1 MPVALTRT
9 LILQN
14 GGIMQRIGFIGLG
27 LMGQPM
33 SRRLLEAGYP
43 LTVWNRTP
51 EKAKGLLAAGASWGD
66 FPKAVAQASAVVIT
80 MVTDSAAAEE
90 VSCGPGGILEG
101 AHPGLILIDMS
112 SIAPEMSRSIAE
124 RASAKGVSM
133 LDAPVTGATKPA
145 AEGKLGIMV
154 GGRKETFEA
163 CLPILEKLAA
173 KIVYVGPNGLG
184 STLKLLNNLIMGVAI
199 EAVAEALVLATKAG
213 IDPQKLVEITSV
225 GGARTGAME
234 TRGPRMIRREFS
246 PHFSANNMYKDLSTA
261 LKLAEECGVSL
272 PATSISREMLR
283 AVKSQGKGDLD
294 SCIVLE
300 VLEVMANTVVKL
312 KE

>member
-1 MPVALTRT
+1 
-9 LILQN
+9 
-14 GGIMQRIGFIGLG
+14 MQRIGFIGLG

-33 SRRLLEAGYP
+33 AWRLLEAGYP
-43 LTVWNRTP
+43 LTVWNRTA
-51 EKAKGLLAAGASWGD
+51 EKAKGLLAAGAAWGASPN
-66 FPKAVAQASAVVIT
+66 FVAQASDVVIT
-80 MVTDSAAAEE
+80 MVTDSIASEE

-101 AHPGLILIDMS
+101 ANPGLVLIDMS

-124 RASAKGVSM
+124 RAKARGVSV

-154 GGRKETFEA
+154 GGPKETFDA
-163 CLPILEKLAA
+163 CLAIFEKLGV

-184 STLKLLNNLIMGVAI
+184 STLKLVNNLIMGVAI

-213 IDPQKLVEITSV
+213 IDPQKVVEITSV

-300 VLEVMANTVVKL
+300 VLEAMANTVVKL